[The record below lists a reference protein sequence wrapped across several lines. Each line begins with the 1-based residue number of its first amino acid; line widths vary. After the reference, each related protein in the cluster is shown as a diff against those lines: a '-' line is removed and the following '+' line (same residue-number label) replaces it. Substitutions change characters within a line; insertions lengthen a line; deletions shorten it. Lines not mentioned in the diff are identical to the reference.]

1 MLVIERT
8 IGSTLRIGSDIRIK
22 VTNIPGSRRVRLGL
36 DVPRGT
42 LIWREEAG
50 APDDVRPALQPKAEL
65 RVLIIEDDP
74 AHAHLIEMGLK
85 RAGSSRALHADN
97 ATDAENILRETRDTA
112 DAPNLIISDLNLGIG
127 EMDGIELVET
137 IQDDPILRAIPIV
150 MLSGVATADN
160 ISAAFGVGVSAFL
173 AKTDDYTEF
182 SNLIIRVAEFW
193 RQNLP
198 PAPLMD
204 GRQRQKHAQRDGHA
218 KLDGQ
223 ASPAAE

>member
-36 DVPRGT
+36 DVPKGT

-50 APDDVRPALQPKAEL
+50 APESVKPALQPKTEL
-65 RVLIIEDDP
+65 RVLIVEDDP

-85 RAGSSRALHADN
+85 RAGNSVAIHADN
-97 ATDAENILRETRDTA
+97 ATDAERILRETRDTG
-112 DAPNLIISDLNLGIG
+112 DAPNLIIADLNLGIG
-127 EMDGIELVET
+127 EMDGIELTESVH
-137 IQDDPILRAIPIV
+137 DDPVLKSIPVV
-150 MLSGVATADN
+150 MLSGIATADN
-160 ISAAFGVGVSAFL
+160 ISAAFGAGVSAFL

-198 PAPLMD
+198 PRPLMSED
-204 GRQRQKHAQRDGHA
+204 QLRKYDKPHPDP
-218 KLDGQ
+218 DDDD
-223 ASPAAE
+223 SDSDSE

>member
-36 DVPRGT
+36 DVPKGT

-50 APDDVRPALQPKAEL
+50 APESVRPALQPKAQL
-65 RVLIIEDDP
+65 RVLIVEDDP

-85 RAGSSRALHADN
+85 RAGNSVAIHADN
-97 ATDAENILRETRDTA
+97 ATDAENILRETRDTGE
-112 DAPNLIISDLNLGIG
+112 APNLIIADLNLGIG
-127 EMDGIELVET
+127 EMDGIELVEAL
-137 IQDDPILRAIPIV
+137 QDDPLLRAIPTV
-150 MLSGVATADN
+150 MLSGIATADN
-160 ISAAFGVGVSAFL
+160 ISAAFSAGVSAFL

-198 PAPLMD
+198 PRPLMSED
-204 GRQRQKHAQRDGHA
+204 QLRQFDKKKDPEADQN
-218 KLDGQ
+218 GQ
-223 ASPAAE
+223 AAAE